1 MSDPLL
7 RWEALADDFQFNQ
20 LPTVRK
26 QAETWRTGLAG
37 LTGLVGA
44 SLIVKGRDTVTDLTT
59 GWRITVFVLLMTA
72 LVLLVSATLAA
83 LLAASG
89 EPGDNTLLTGED
101 LRRWSQ
107 TQVITTQQ
115 AIRRARLLTLMGITA
130 LGVALAVTWLT
141 PSTAKETLFV
151 VDTTTNG
158 TLCGPFGVSSPGFV
172 TIATSR
178 KPLTTTTVPLA
189 DVTLI
194 KQSPRCP

>member
-44 SLIVKGRDTVTDLTT
+44 SLIVKGRDTVTDLAI

-72 LVLLVSATLAA
+72 LVLLVVATLTA

-107 TQVITTQQ
+107 TQVIATQR
-115 AIRRARLLTLMGITA
+115 AIRRARLLTLIGITA

-141 PSTAKETLFV
+141 PSAAKETLFL

-158 TLCGPFGVSSPGFV
+158 SLCGPLGVSSPGFV

-189 DVTLI
+189 DVTRI